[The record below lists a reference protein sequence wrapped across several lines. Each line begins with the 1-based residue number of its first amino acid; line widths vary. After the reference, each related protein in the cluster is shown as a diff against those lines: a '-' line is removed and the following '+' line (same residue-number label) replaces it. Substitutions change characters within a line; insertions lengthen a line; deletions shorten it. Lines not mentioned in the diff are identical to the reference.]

1 MGAFAAVRRRDMALA
16 TAAGLMLSA
25 CITIP
30 SASTKPPRKPVTA
43 TSTVAPGRG
52 AIVFSDDFHDS
63 NSGWTT
69 GTLPSGT
76 SFAYQDGA
84 YVIVAKGELHHLAFS
99 PYTAGV
105 EQLGASVTA
114 SASSATSGPAGF
126 GIGCRRG
133 RGASEVD
140 YELFVKTDATW
151 FVERAE
157 GTPKPDVSPAIL
169 KQGTSPVAPGGTPL
183 TLEGLCATLP
193 GSATTRL
200 VLFIAGRQVADLTD
214 TPGAL
219 PSSGWTAE
227 LIVASSASVPT
238 TVTVTKFVER
248 DAAA

>member
-1 MGAFAAVRRRDMALA
+1 MGAFAAVRRCDMALA
-16 TAAGLMLSA
+16 TAAALMLSA

-76 SFAYQDGA
+76 SFAYQNGT
-84 YVIVAKGELHHLAFS
+84 YVIVAKGRLHHLAFS

-114 SASSATSGPAGF
+114 SESSATSDPTGF
-126 GIGCRRG
+126 GVGCVRG
-133 RGASEVD
+133 QGASEVD
-140 YELFVKTDATW
+140 YELLVKTDATW

-157 GTPKPDVSPAIL
+157 GSPKPEVSPDIL
-169 KQGTSPVAPGGTPL
+169 KQGTAPVAPGGTPL

-200 VLFIAGRQVADLTD
+200 VLFIGGRQVADLTD
-214 TPGAL
+214 TPSAL
-219 PSSGWTAE
+219 PGSGWTAE
-227 LIVASSASVPT
+227 LIVASGASGTT
-238 TVTVTKFVER
+238 TVAVTKFVER

>member
-1 MGAFAAVRRRDMALA
+1 MGAL
-16 TAAGLMLSA
+16 AAGRRCDLALGTAVALMLSA
-25 CITIP
+25 CMTIP
-30 SASTKPPRKPVTA
+30 IASTKQPRKPVTA

-69 GTLPSGT
+69 RTLPSGT
-76 SFAYQDGA
+76 TFAYQNGT
-84 YVIVAKGELHHLAFS
+84 YVIVAKGYLHHYAFS
-99 PYTAGV
+99 PYTPGV
-105 EQLGASVTA
+105 EQLSAKVTA
-114 SASSATSGPAGF
+114 TTSSATSSPTGF
-126 GIGCRRG
+126 GVGCVRG
-133 RGASEVD
+133 EGASEVD
-140 YELFVKTDATW
+140 YELLVETDATW

-157 GTPKPDVSPAIL
+157 GPPKPDRSPDIL
-169 KQGTSPVAPGGTPL
+169 KQGTAPLAPGGTPL

-227 LIVASSASVPT
+227 LIVSSSASGQA